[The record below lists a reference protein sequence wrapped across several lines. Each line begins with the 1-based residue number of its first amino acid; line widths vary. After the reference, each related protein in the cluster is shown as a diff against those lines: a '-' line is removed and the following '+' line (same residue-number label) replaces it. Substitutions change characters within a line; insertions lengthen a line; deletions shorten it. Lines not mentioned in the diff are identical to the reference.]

1 MQPSPHPAM
10 TTLDAGSRETC
21 SVRRIRTNTP
31 LQALV
36 LLNDQSFVEAA
47 GGLAIRGI
55 REGGL
60 DPTASIGRAFRLALG
75 RAPDETELGILLELR
90 SSEASRFRNRPE
102 DAKQLLMAAQVPIPA
117 DVDPA
122 GLAAEVVVC
131 NVILNLDEFLVR
143 N

>member
-1 MQPSPHPAM
+1 M
-10 TTLDAGSRETC
+10 
-21 SVRRIRTNTP
+21 
-31 LQALV
+31 QALV

-75 RAPDETELGILLELR
+75 RSPDETELGILLELR

-122 GLAAEVVVC
+122 GLAAEVVVRHPPPPPPHSPPSRHAA
-131 NVILNLDEFLVR
+131 EPPFPGR
-143 N
+143 PKAKGHTF